1 MNDVTES
8 QKGEVVTVNQKRA
21 HMEVGWSLDMLD
33 LILVCAK
40 STKGAQLDR
49 FWFQLPLVTYTGVWD
64 DTSVNV

>member
-8 QKGEVVTVNQKRA
+8 QKGEAVTVNQKRA
-21 HMEVGWSLDMLD
+21 HMEVGWSLDMSD

-49 FWFQLPLVTYTGVWD
+49 F
-64 DTSVNV
+64 